1 MEIRIKWLKERKRWK
16 WCNACN
22 MSETWNKMVSNKV
35 WNDNKS
41 EQCIVNEITLTRDI
55 KQIAKTNAKN
65 VVKITQN
72 KALKLN

>member
-1 MEIRIKWLKERKRWK
+1 
-16 WCNACN
+16 
-22 MSETWNKMVSNKV
+22 MVSNKV
-35 WNDNKS
+35 WDDNKS

-72 KALKLN
+72 KALRLN